1 MVDGTS
7 NNRHRFFTPNAFK
20 AGEIASVI
28 APNPRDASATTSGV
42 VKGSTPK
49 SAHSTE
55 A

>member
-1 MVDGTS
+1 MVEGIS
-7 NNRHRFFTPNAFK
+7 NKRHRFLTPNCFS

-28 APNPRDASATTSGV
+28 APSPRDASATTNGV